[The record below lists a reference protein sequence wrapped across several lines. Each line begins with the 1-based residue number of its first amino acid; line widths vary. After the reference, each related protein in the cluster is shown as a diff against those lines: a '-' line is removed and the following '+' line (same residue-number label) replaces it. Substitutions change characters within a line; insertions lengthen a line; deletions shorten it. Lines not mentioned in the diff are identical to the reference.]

1 MKKLFISS
9 TLLFGI
15 AVAGFWLA
23 AALSPEPVG
32 QTAVAAPTEKQYSLQ
47 DVAKHATP
55 GDCWMSINGQVYDF
69 TAYLPGHP
77 ADPAVIQPK
86 QYYYPQ
92 EVSRELLEE
101 LLQKQMEG
109 ARQSAEYAKKLC
121 EEYARES

>member
-55 GDCWMSINGQVYDF
+55 SDCWMSINGQVYDF

-77 ADPAVIQPK
+77 ADPAVIQPWCGK
-86 QYYYPQ
+86 DASEAYRTKTRGRPHSPYADT
-92 EVSRELLEE
+92 LLPRYRI
-101 LLQKQMEG
+101 G
-109 ARQSAEYAKKLC
+109 ALTAK
-121 EEYARES
+121 

>member
-77 ADPAVIQPK
+77 ADPAVIQPWCGK
-86 QYYYPQ
+86 DASEAYRTKTRGRPHSPYADT
-92 EVSRELLEE
+92 LLPRYRI
-101 LLQKQMEG
+101 G
-109 ARQSAEYAKKLC
+109 ALTAK
-121 EEYARES
+121 

>member
-15 AVAGFWLA
+15 AVTGFWLA
-23 AALSPEPVG
+23 AALAPEPVG

-77 ADPAVIQPK
+77 ADPAVIQPWCGK
-86 QYYYPQ
+86 DASEAYRTKTRGRPHSPYADT
-92 EVSRELLEE
+92 LLPRYRI
-101 LLQKQMEG
+101 G
-109 ARQSAEYAKKLC
+109 ALTGK
-121 EEYARES
+121 

>member
-77 ADPAVIQPK
+77 ADPAVIQPWCGK
-86 QYYYPQ
+86 DASEAYRTKTRGRPHSPYADT
-92 EVSRELLEE
+92 LLP
-101 LLQKQMEG
+101 KYRIG
-109 ARQSAEYAKKLC
+109 ALTAK
-121 EEYARES
+121 

>member
-1 MKKLFISS
+1 MMKKLFISS

-15 AVAGFWLA
+15 AVAGYWLA
-23 AALSPEPVG
+23 AALTPEPVG

-77 ADPAVIQPK
+77 ADPAVIQPWCGK
-86 QYYYPQ
+86 DASEAYRTKTRGRPHSPYADT
-92 EVSRELLEE
+92 LLPRYRI
-101 LLQKQMEG
+101 G
-109 ARQSAEYAKKLC
+109 ALTAK
-121 EEYARES
+121 

>member
-15 AVAGFWLA
+15 AVTGFWLA
-23 AALSPEPVG
+23 AALAPEPVG
-32 QTAVAAPTEKQYSLQ
+32 QRAVAAPADKQYSLQ

-77 ADPAVIQPK
+77 ADPAVIQPWCGK
-86 QYYYPQ
+86 DASEAYRTKTRGRPHSPYADT
-92 EVSRELLEE
+92 LLPRYRI
-101 LLQKQMEG
+101 G
-109 ARQSAEYAKKLC
+109 ALTAK
-121 EEYARES
+121 

>member
-15 AVAGFWLA
+15 AVTGFWLA
-23 AALSPEPVG
+23 AALAPEPVG
-32 QTAVAAPTEKQYSLQ
+32 QRAVAAPADKQYSLQ

-77 ADPAVIQPK
+77 ADPAVIQPWCGK
-86 QYYYPQ
+86 DPSEAYRTKTRGRPHSPYADT
-92 EVSRELLEE
+92 LLP
-101 LLQKQMEG
+101 KYRIG
-109 ARQSAEYAKKLC
+109 ALTAK
-121 EEYARES
+121 

>member
-1 MKKLFISS
+1 MMKKLFISS

-55 GDCWMSINGQVYDF
+55 GDCWMGINGQVYDLSG
-69 TAYLPGHP
+69 YGQKHP
-77 ADPAVIQPK
+77 SRPVVAMPSCGRDASRDNRTKSKGRPLTPDADTLLADFRIG
-86 QYYYPQ
+86 PQ
-92 EVSRELLEE
+92 GEP
-101 LLQKQMEG
+101 
-109 ARQSAEYAKKLC
+109 
-121 EEYARES
+121 

>member
-77 ADPAVIQPK
+77 ADPAVIQPWCGK
-86 QYYYPQ
+86 DASEAYRTKTRGRPHSPYAD
-92 EVSRELLEE
+92 SLLP
-101 LLQKQMEG
+101 KYRIG
-109 ARQSAEYAKKLC
+109 ALTAK
-121 EEYARES
+121 